1 MRFKSSDLRFKIGGA
16 VYAAFSLL
24 VVGLPTT
31 AAPLQP
37 TTRTVWDGVYT
48 VAQSDRGRAA
58 YRMSCASCHGESLQ
72 GDLAPAL
79 SGPFWS
85 IWEGRPVAELMKVIR
100 TTMPADGPESL
111 KPEEYAAIV
120 AYLFNVNKFPAG
132 ETELPTD
139 AAALEAIKI
148 TKGP

>member
-1 MRFKSSDLRFKIGGA
+1 MRFQIEDLRLKIGGA
-16 VYAAFSLL
+16 VFAAFSLI
-24 VVGLPTT
+24 VVSLPT
-31 AAPLQP
+31 AAAQE
-37 TTRTVWDGVYT
+37 RTVWDGVYT
-48 VAQSDRGRAA
+48 TAQSDRGRAA

-85 IWEGRPVAELMKVIR
+85 IWEGRPVGELMKMIR

-120 AYLFNVNKFPAG
+120 AYLFNVNKYPAG
-132 ETELPTD
+132 EAELPTD
-139 AAALEAIKI
+139 AATLEAIKI

>member
-1 MRFKSSDLRFKIGGA
+1 LLIENFRLKIGLKIP
-16 VYAAFSLL
+16 FLPLSLL
-24 VVGLPTT
+24 VIGLP
-31 AAPLQP
+31 AAALSFQAKP
-37 TTRTVWDGVYT
+37 RTVWDGVYT
-48 VAQSDRGRAA
+48 AAQSDRGRAA
-58 YRMSCASCHGESLQ
+58 YRTSCASCHGESLQ

-85 IWEGRPVAELMKVIR
+85 IWEDRTVAELMKMIR

-132 ETELPTD
+132 DAELPTD
-139 AAALEAIKI
+139 ATALEAIKI

>member
-1 MRFKSSDLRFKIGGA
+1 MTLVVLGGA
-16 VYAAFSLL
+16 SLWQDAARAQA
-24 VVGLPTT
+24 V
-31 AAPLQP
+31 AK
-37 TTRTVWDGVYT
+37 TVWDGVYT
-48 VAQSDRGRAA
+48 TAQSDRGRAA
-58 YRMSCASCHGESLQ
+58 YRTSCAACHGESLA

-111 KPEEYAAIV
+111 KPQEYADIL
-120 AYLFNVNKFPAG
+120 AYLFSVNKFPAG
-132 ETELPTD
+132 DVELPTD
-139 AAALEAIKI
+139 AAALEAVKI

>member
-1 MRFKSSDLRFKIGGA
+1 MRFQIEDLRLKIGGA
-16 VYAAFSLL
+16 VCAAFSLI
-24 VVGLPTT
+24 VVSLPT
-31 AAPLQP
+31 AAAQE
-37 TTRTVWDGVYT
+37 RTVWDGVYT
-48 VAQSDRGRAA
+48 TAQSDRGRAA

-85 IWEGRPVAELMKVIR
+85 IWEGRPVGELMKMIR

-120 AYLFNVNKFPAG
+120 AYLFNVNKYPAG
-132 ETELPTD
+132 EAELPTD

>member
-1 MRFKSSDLRFKIGGA
+1 MRFQIEDLRLKIGGA
-16 VYAAFSLL
+16 VFAAFSLI
-24 VVGLPTT
+24 VVSLPT
-31 AAPLQP
+31 AAAQE
-37 TTRTVWDGVYT
+37 RTVWDGVYT
-48 VAQSDRGRAA
+48 TAQSDRGRAA

-85 IWEGRPVAELMKVIR
+85 IWEGRPVGELMKMIR

-120 AYLFNVNKFPAG
+120 AYLFSVNKYPAG
-132 ETELPTD
+132 EAELPTD